1 MKVENINYNSCVG
14 KIEAQCPQKTFIYI
28 IPWNIYLWRKV
39 VCFVFFCSYEIDQTG
54 MFHIVFLVSWESSRW
69 GGVHGLG
76 SMMFGLVMQ
85 KFLNIEWFLHKNK
98 NKNHSWKFWRNWNVP
113 LVFLERSWWVRF
125 NGIHLVKFG
134 FSMLELLIFELF
146 LSLKIQINSEKP
158 SFGRKNQLRTW

>member
-1 MKVENINYNSCVG
+1 
-14 KIEAQCPQKTFIYI
+14 
-28 IPWNIYLWRKV
+28 
-39 VCFVFFCSYEIDQTG
+39 
-54 MFHIVFLVSWESSRW
+54 
-69 GGVHGLG
+69 
-76 SMMFGLVMQ
+76 
-85 KFLNIEWFLHKNK
+85 
-98 NKNHSWKFWRNWNVP
+98 VP